1 MKRILL
7 YLAGLWILCSM
18 AGSANADDEVVKI
31 EIFIKE
37 HKFTPDVIEAPA
49 GRKIELT
56 VYNQDKTAEEFE
68 SPDLKREKL
77 IPGNAK
83 IKIILAPL
91 RAGEYK
97 FFGEFFSETAQGK
110 LIVKELTN
118 LESGVNE

>member
-7 YLAGLWILCSM
+7 YLVGLWIFCSM
-18 AGSANADDEVVKI
+18 VSSANADDEVVKI
-31 EIFIKE
+31 EIFIME
-37 HKFTPDVIEAPA
+37 HRFVPDVIEVP
-49 GRKIELT
+49 GGKKIELT